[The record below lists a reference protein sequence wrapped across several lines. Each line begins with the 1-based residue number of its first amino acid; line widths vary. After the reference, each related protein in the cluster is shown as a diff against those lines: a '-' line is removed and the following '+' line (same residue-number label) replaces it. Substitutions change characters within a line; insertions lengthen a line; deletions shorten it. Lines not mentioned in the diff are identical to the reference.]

1 MKTQILK
8 VDNGMNT
15 NELVIRCTGACLF
28 NFGQLQKT
36 DEVELVKYVSSE
48 QVFYRGS
55 SCESKLNPGQVEKNS
70 VDIIHS
76 VEG

>member
-1 MKTQILK
+1 M

-15 NELVIRCTGACLF
+15 NELAMRCTGACFF

-36 DEVELVKYVSSE
+36 DEAELVKYVSSVR
-48 QVFYRGS
+48 VFYRGS

-70 VDIIHS
+70 FDIIHS

>member
-15 NELVIRCTGACLF
+15 NELVIRCKGACFF

>member
-1 MKTQILK
+1 
-8 VDNGMNT
+8 MN
-15 NELVIRCTGACLF
+15 LQCDVQAHVFF

-36 DEVELVKYVSSE
+36 DEAELVKYVSSV

-55 SCESKLNPGQVEKNS
+55 RCESKLNPGQVEKNS
-70 VDIIHS
+70 FDIIHS